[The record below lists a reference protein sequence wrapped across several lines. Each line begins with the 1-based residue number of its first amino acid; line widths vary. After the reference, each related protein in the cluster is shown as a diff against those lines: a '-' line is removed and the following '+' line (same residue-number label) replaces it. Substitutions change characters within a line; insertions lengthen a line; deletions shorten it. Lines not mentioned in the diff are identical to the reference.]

1 MACIHAFSQK
11 APAASGI
18 IHWGATSCY
27 CTDGAD
33 LIAIRD
39 GLDVLAKVGPC
50 NPPAQAVRSRVRG
63 PPLLSIYPWA
73 ASAANHRRLWCST
86 ADSEMLTRIVGGE
99 ACVPLDPGDI

>member
-39 GLDVLAKVGPC
+39 GLDMLLPKLARVIHQLKQFAVEYKDLPCLAYTYGQLAQLTTVGYGVQLQIQTC
-50 NPPAQAVRSRVRG
+50 
-63 PPLLSIYPWA
+63 
-73 ASAANHRRLWCST
+73 
-86 ADSEMLTRIVGGE
+86 
-99 ACVPLDPGDI
+99 